1 MYWSLT
7 NGQLCDRASFHHD
20 HDGDFFDLCVPIRLR
35 RLNLVGGQ
43 LVAAVNL
50 QGGDYNY
57 YDRYNGDGY
66 DDYDCYNYYDF
77 GDCDHYNDYD
87 KPALCCR

>member
-1 MYWSLT
+1 MIT
-7 NGQLCDRASFHHD
+7 
-20 HDGDFFDLCVPIRLR
+20 IIMI
-35 RLNLVGGQ
+35 
-43 LVAAVNL
+43 NL

-66 DDYDCYNYYDF
+66 DDYDCYNDYDF